1 MRLSALAITAAM
13 PQICAGKFG
22 NAEIAADHSMG
33 YSPDRG

>member
-1 MRLSALAITAAM
+1 MLLSALAITAAM

-22 NAEIAADHSMG
+22 NAESPPIITWE